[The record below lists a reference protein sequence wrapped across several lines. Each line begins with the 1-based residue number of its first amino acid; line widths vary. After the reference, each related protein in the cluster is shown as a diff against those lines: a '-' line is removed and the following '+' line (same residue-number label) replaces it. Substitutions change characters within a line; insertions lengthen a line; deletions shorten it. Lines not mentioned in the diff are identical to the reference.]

1 MDPTIPKV
9 IHYCWFGG
17 NPLPK
22 SALACIN
29 SWKKY
34 FPNYEIKEWNE
45 TNFDVQYNKYCSEA
59 YDAKKYAF
67 VSDFAR
73 FKILY
78 DEGGVYFDTDVEV
91 IKSFAPILENG
102 AFMGCETQSV
112 YTNPVDIA
120 SGLGLAVNPGLGLA
134 INPGHSLVKEVLDD
148 YESSSFL
155 KEDCS
160 LDLTTIVQRTTII
173 LKRHGLA
180 EMNCIQK
187 VDGITIYP
195 PEYFCPKDKDT
206 LELNLTENSYS
217 IHHYDATWYSDN
229 MRFKKWIRITFGGRF
244 LQFLVKI
251 KRVCTNIIGKP

>member
-1 MDPTIPKV
+1 MSATIPKV

-34 FPNYEIKEWNE
+34 FPDYEIKEWNE
-45 TNFDVQYNKYCSEA
+45 TNFDVHCNKYCSEA

-112 YTNPVDIA
+112 YTNSV
-120 SGLGLAVNPGLGLA
+120 AVAPGLGLA
-134 INPGHSLVKEVLDD
+134 INPGLGLVKEILDD
-148 YESSSFL
+148 YEASSFL
-155 KEDCS
+155 KEDGS
-160 LDLTTIVQRTTII
+160 FDLTTIVQRTTSI
-173 LKRHGLA
+173 LKKHGLA
-180 EMNCIQK
+180 EMRGIQQ
-187 VDGITIYP
+187 VEGITIYP
-195 PEYFCPKDKDT
+195 SEYFCPKDKDT
-206 LELNLTENSYS
+206 LKLNLTENSYS
-217 IHHYDATWYSDN
+217 IHHYDATWYSKD
-229 MRFKKWIRITFGGRF
+229 MKFKKWIRVTFGGGF

-251 KRVCTNIIGKP
+251 KRACKKIIRKP